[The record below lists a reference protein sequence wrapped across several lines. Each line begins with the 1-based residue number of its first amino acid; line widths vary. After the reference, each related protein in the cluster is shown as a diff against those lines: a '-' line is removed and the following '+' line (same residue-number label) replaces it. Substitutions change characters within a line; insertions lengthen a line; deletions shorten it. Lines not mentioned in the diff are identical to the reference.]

1 RGGDLSICEMNSCCI
16 VSDGTPV
23 QEIPGFA
30 VSVNGPTADDP
41 RIKEIKP
48 LLARPVDL
56 PVRFSDQHCLA
67 LVDRDLVRTDLDLE
81 WHDMFPWLWSLHR
94 YRITGAKARIRLG
107 PTVAD
112 EPSNR
117 MISSAIRPA
126 GGSTS

>member
-67 LVDRDLVRTDLDLE
+67 LVDRDLVRTDLNLE
-81 WHDMFPWLWSLHR
+81 WHDVYSSGGRCTR
-94 YRITGAKARIRLG
+94 YAHVTLEL
-107 PTVAD
+107 TVAD
-112 EPSNR
+112 APRSR
-117 MISSAIRPA
+117 MISIAI
-126 GGSTS
+126 